1 MLTKRIGKWVQHFP
15 IQNSGLNDLLL
26 INHLNHTKIMK
37 KNPKGGILHAQIP
50 KFSLKMKLTTFLL
63 LVSLLRIHAD
73 SYSQNTKLTLDMN
86 NQSIDQVF
94 NEIERISEFRFL
106 FESNQIDL
114 DRKVTIA
121 VKKKKISSIL
131 KILFQNTDI
140 TYSLSNRQIL
150 LIKKQREPGPSSNI
164 PDTKDHNTNQGQE
177 IRGTVSDETES
188 PLAGASVIIEGTTT
202 GAQTDFDGRYT
213 IRANEGDILVFSYVG
228 MATQKITVGTATTVD
243 LVLKENLSKLEE
255 VVVVGYGVKKKENLT
270 GAVDNISGEV
280 LENRGIQNAGQG
292 LQGTI
297 ANLNVVTNPG
307 SPGRIGQGSTF
318 QIRGLADINGGSAPL
333 ILIDGVQGDLNLL
346 NPNDIENVTVLK
358 DAASAAIYGARATFG
373 VILITT
379 KKGVKG
385 KMSVTFNSMYSI
397 NSQTNIP
404 KVVNSL
410 RYAEVM
416 NDAAANSGWNPIFG
430 PDQLERIRQYV
441 TNPGSI
447 PTTIPEPG
455 DPSRWSYALGN
466 DNVNYFKAYFR
477 SSMPSQK
484 YDFAVSG
491 GSDKT
496 DFRIS
501 LGYLDQDGVYAYGR
515 DNYKR
520 YNVLA
525 NINTELNNILD
536 FSFQTIYNRGITNE
550 PFGYSGFTGDY
561 FHQPFTRQPH
571 WALYDPNGHPMWTSN
586 IQFFEGSRSVLRS
599 DELKLLGKLVIEP
612 IEGWKTT
619 LRYSYGKLVNEN
631 FGHQAILQAHA
642 VDGTPYNLQPNNNVR
657 KELSSRDFQ
666 SLEVFSSY
674 EKQLGGHNF
683 NLLVGGQKEIYDLSG
698 IGGTVPNLV
707 SDALPSLNTGTGKK
721 DTWDNIDEWANIGF
735 FGRFNY
741 DFKEKYLLEVNA
753 RYDGTSKFPKGKRW
767 GFFPSASAAWNIAKE
782 NFFNIEEISSLKLR
796 GGYGS
801 LGNQQINNYLFF
813 ATVPIRNNLGHIIG
827 NDRPNFIGAPGLVS
841 NQLTWSTSNTLD
853 LGIDATFFK
862 NRLSVGFGVFETK
875 TVDMIGPAES
885 LPSVLGVAVP
895 VTNNADTMTKGFEL
909 KVGWQDTINE
919 DFEYNVELNLS
930 DSYSEVTRYNN
941 PQNIIWG
948 FYNGKRIGEIWGYT
962 TKGII
967 QTDEQLANMAD
978 QQTYIYGGNWN
989 LGDIEYTDLNGDGAI
1004 SQGDN
1009 TLDDPG
1015 DLTVIGNT
1023 TPRYSFG
1030 FRSSFN
1036 WKGIDFNMFWQG
1048 VLKRDVWLSGIP
1060 FWGLTGSWTQQVFES
1075 TTDYWTPENTDAYFP
1090 KPYAH
1095 WETGKNHITQ
1105 TRYLQNGAYARLKNI
1120 QIGYTLPKNIL
1131 QKIGLQ
1137 RLRVY
1142 ASGENLLTITSID
1155 ENFDPERL
1163 HGNWGNGKSYPLFKT
1178 ITMGLNIEF

>member
-1 MLTKRIGKWVQHFP
+1 
-15 IQNSGLNDLLL
+15 
-26 INHLNHTKIMK
+26 
-37 KNPKGGILHAQIP
+37 
-50 KFSLKMKLTTFLL
+50 
-63 LVSLLRIHAD
+63 
-73 SYSQNTKLTLDMN
+73 MN
-86 NQSIDQVF
+86 NQSIYKVF
-94 NEIERISEFRFL
+94 NEIEHISEFRFL
-106 FESNQIDL
+106 FESNQINL
-114 DRKVTIA
+114 DRKVTIS
-121 VKKKKISSIL
+121 VKKKKITNIL
-131 KILFQNTDI
+131 KILFDNTDI
-140 TYSLSNRQIL
+140 VYKIRNRQIIL
-150 LIKKQREPGPSSNI
+150 MKKQSFPEDNPGHTTVI
-164 PDTKDHNTNQGQE
+164 GKEEDQGQE
-177 IRGTVSDETES
+177 IKGIVTDKDGL
-188 PLAGASVIIEGTTT
+188 PLAGVNIIIEGTTT
-202 GAQTDFDGRYT
+202 GVQTDFDGKYSIIAT
-213 IRANEGDILVFSYVG
+213 EGDVLVFSYVG
-228 MATQKITVGTATTVD
+228 MNTRKITVGTATTVD
-243 LVLKENLSKLEE
+243 LVMRENLSKLEE

-270 GAVDNISGEV
+270 GAVDYVEGEV
-280 LENRGIQNAGQG
+280 LEDRGIQNAGQG
-292 LQGTI
+292 LQGAI

-346 NPNDIENVTVLK
+346 NPNDIESVTVLK

-373 VILITT
+373 VILVTT
-379 KKGVKG
+379 KKGSRG
-385 KMSVTFNSMYSI
+385 KMKVSFNSMFSM
-397 NSQTNIP
+397 NSQTNVP

-441 TNPGSI
+441 NNPGSI

-466 DNVNYFKAYFR
+466 DNVNYFEAYFR
-477 SSMPSQK
+477 SNMPSQK
-484 YDFAVSG
+484 HDFAVSG
-491 GSDKT
+491 GSEKT

-501 LGYLDQDGVYAYGR
+501 LGYLDQDGVYAFGG
-515 DNYKR
+515 DNFKR

-525 NINTELNNILD
+525 NINTELNDILN

-550 PFGYSGFTGDY
+550 PFGYAGLVGDY
-561 FHQPFTRQPH
+561 FHTPFTRQPH
-571 WALYDPNGHPMWTSN
+571 WALYDPNGHPLWTSQ
-586 IQFFEGSRSVLRS
+586 IQFFEGSRSILRS

-612 IEGWKTT
+612 IEGWQTT

-642 VDGTPYNLQPNNNVR
+642 VDGTPYNIQPNNLVR

-674 EKQLGGHNF
+674 GKQIGGHNF

-698 IGGTVPNLV
+698 LSGVSPNLV
-707 SDALPSLNTGTGKK
+707 SDAIPSINTGTGKR
-721 DTWDNIDEWANIGF
+721 DTNDDIDQWANIGF

-741 DFKEKYLLEVNA
+741 DFEEKYLLEVNA

-782 NFFNIEEISSLKLR
+782 NFFKIDEISSLKLR
-796 GGYGS
+796 AGYGS

-813 ATVPIRNNLGHIIG
+813 ATVPILNNLGHIIG
-827 NDRPNFIGAPGLVS
+827 DERPNYIGAPGLVS

-853 LGIDATFFK
+853 LGIDATLFK

-875 TVDMIGPAES
+875 TVDMIGPAEA
-885 LPSVLGVAVP
+885 LPAVLGVAVP
-895 VTNNADTMTKGFEL
+895 VTNNADTETKGFEL

-919 DFEYNVELNLS
+919 NFEYNVELNLS
-930 DSYSEVTRYNN
+930 DSFTEVTRYNN
-941 PQNIIWG
+941 PQNTIWG
-948 FYNGKRIGEIWGYT
+948 FYKGKRVGEIWGYT

-967 QTDEQLANMAD
+967 QTQQQLDNIAD

-1030 FRSSFN
+1030 LRSGFK

-1048 VLKRDVWLSGIP
+1048 VLKRDVWLGGIP
-1060 FWGLTGSWTQQVFES
+1060 FFGITGSWTQQVYET
-1075 TTDYWTPENTDAYFP
+1075 TTDYWTPENTDAYFAR
-1090 KPYAH
+1090 PYAH
-1095 WETGKNHITQ
+1095 WETGKNQITQ
-1105 TRYLQNGAYARLKNI
+1105 TRFLQNAAYARLKNI
-1120 QIGYTLPKNIL
+1120 QIGYTLPKSIL
-1131 QKIGLQ
+1131 QTIGVQ